1 MELETMSIPEIK
13 NYFTKNS
20 QVNFLNDFTLQDV
33 EDAKKHIYMKTRGG
47 EYIKTC
53 LDNAAGKLAR
63 DKFLAGIKEDQGVA
77 VKNTVRDILNAN
89 YKNTITRMIMVDSQ
103 YRAQLK
109 EDDASLLVHLSEKVV
124 NAVSL
129 ELIHFQIPY
138 TFYNIEA
145 RQGNNHLII
154 TTMSGEIPT
163 NHVVTL
169 PDGHYPTLDIIRT
182 QLTLELA
189 KVTQADP
196 RLTFTHSINTLSGKF
211 TLNNTG
217 TVECVVSFLT
227 NQSKINHSLG
237 WYLGYREFE
246 GTTLANRYLSM
257 DYVLPA
263 ATVVNSVSVPGSI
276 EGEAVA
282 FVPTTKYFVV
292 VVDDFNNNQTA
303 DTMVQSNIKP
313 ENSKPTSYFTQD
325 PFLDKLTP
333 DNMSSYLAYVPN
345 RTLTKSQL
353 YTISQQNL
361 EKLNMGLHNTR
372 LEVHA
377 PNQVLGT
384 IPFEESKN
392 TWGSMVFTDK
402 NKYVREYHSPTN
414 IDRLQVK
421 IYDDKGYLLQ
431 LNGNTWCMTFITNN
445 LYKY

>member
-1 MELETMSIPEIK
+1 MELETMSISDIK
-13 NYFTKNS
+13 KYFTKNS
-20 QVNFLNDFTLQDV
+20 SVNFLNDFTLQDV
-33 EDAKKHIYMKTRGG
+33 EDVKKHIYMKTKGG
-47 EYIKTC
+47 EYLKSC
-53 LDNAAGKLAR
+53 LDRAAEKLAK
-63 DKFLAGIKEDQGVA
+63 DKFFAGIKEDQGVA
-77 VKNTVRDILNAN
+77 VKNTVRDVLNAN

-103 YRAQLK
+103 YRTQLQ
-109 EDDASLLVHLSEKVV
+109 ENDATMLVQLSEKVV

-154 TTMSGEIPT
+154 TTMNGETPT

-169 PDGHYPTLDIIRT
+169 PDGHYPTLNVLRQ
-182 QLTLELA
+182 QLELELA
-189 KVTQADP
+189 KVKDKDS
-196 RLTFTHSINTLSGKF
+196 RLTFSLSVNSLTGKF

-217 TVECVVSFLT
+217 SVECTISFLT
-227 NQSKINHSLG
+227 SQSKINHCLG
-237 WYLGYREFE
+237 WYLGFREFQ
-246 GTTLANRYLSM
+246 GNMNRALYM

-263 ATVVNSVSVPGSI
+263 LKIVDTVSIPGSI
-276 EGEAVA
+276 QGESVA
-282 FVPTTKYFVV
+282 TIPNTKYFVV
-292 VVDDFNNNQTA
+292 VVDDFNNSQTA
-303 DTMVQSNIKP
+303 DTMIQSNIKP
-313 ENSKPTSYFTQD
+313 ENTKPTSYFTQD
-325 PFLDKLTP
+325 PYLDKLTP

-345 RTLTKSQL
+345 RTLTKNQL

-361 EKLNMGLHNTR
+361 EKQNIGLQNTR

-377 PNQVLGT
+377 PNQVIAT
-384 IPFEESKN
+384 IPFEETKSS
-392 TWGSMVFTDK
+392 WGTMVFTDK

-431 LNGNTWCMTFITNN
+431 LNGNSWCMTFITNN